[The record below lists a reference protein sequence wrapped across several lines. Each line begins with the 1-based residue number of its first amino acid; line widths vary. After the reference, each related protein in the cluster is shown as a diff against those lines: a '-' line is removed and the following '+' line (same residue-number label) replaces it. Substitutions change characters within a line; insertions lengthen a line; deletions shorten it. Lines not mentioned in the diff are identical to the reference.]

1 MYFIKITYL
10 KFSPYFELMFTSQA
24 NKELI
29 WGLLKEQSNIGLTD
43 KWKVFFEEQIQNIHT
58 NRHQYR
64 SMVEMNKHLI
74 AICMANLEDIGS
86 RTERRYDEYQ
96 GYKSGGERY
105 AHDLKG
111 KQEDLKKLQGGLKP
125 PDIDFTAN
133 NNKAFGNLN
142 QIMARQMVSRQEDV
156 AEIGK
161 NYSVD
166 AKEWLNISEKSG
178 APKLKIGS
186 ETPNIRNKVVPK
198 KKVKFK
204 LGSDIYVKLNYNEG
218 GVNKDIILKLS
229 DNFRLVTSFQE
240 DLNTSTN
247 ITLENVEVF
256 TKSG

>member
-1 MYFIKITYL
+1 
-10 KFSPYFELMFTSQA
+10 MFTSQA

-29 WGLLKEQSNIGLTD
+29 WGLLKEQSNIGLTES
-43 KWKVFFEEQIQNIHT
+43 WKSFFEEQIQNINT

-74 AICMANLEDIGS
+74 AICMANLENIAS
-86 RTERRYDEYQ
+86 RTERRYDEYPRYDMK
-96 GYKSGGERY
+96 GSGGERY

-142 QIMARQMVSRQEDV
+142 QIMERQMVSRQQDV

-161 NYSVD
+161 NYSAD

-178 APKLKIGS
+178 APKLKIGP
-186 ETPNIRNKVVPK
+186 ETPNIRNEIINAPK

>member
-1 MYFIKITYL
+1 
-10 KFSPYFELMFTSQA
+10 MFTSQA

-29 WGLLKEQSNIGLTD
+29 WGLLKEQSNVRLTEN
-43 KWKVFFEEQIQNIHT
+43 WKSFFEEQIQSIHA
-58 NRHQYR
+58 NRHQYH
-64 SMVEMNKHLI
+64 SMIEMNKHLI
-74 AICMANLEDIGS
+74 AICMANLEEIGS
-86 RTERRYDEYQ
+86 KTERRYDEYL
-96 GYKSGGERY
+96 GYKGGGERY
-105 AHDLKG
+105 SRDLKG

-133 NNKAFGNLN
+133 NDNAFGNLN
-142 QIMARQMVSRQEDV
+142 QIMERQMADRQKELT
-156 AEIGK
+156 EIGK

-178 APKLKIGS
+178 APKLKIGGGTRV
-186 ETPNIRNKVVPK
+186 ENAIIEAPQ

-204 LGSDIYVKLNYNEG
+204 LGSDIYVKLNYNEN
-218 GVNKDIILKLS
+218 GVAKDILLKLS
-229 DNFRLVTSFQE
+229 NNFRLVTAFQE